1 MGIHLSTNVR
11 KIGQKGYISIFVYVF
26 QSCFVKEV
34 QTYGQLNTMYQ
45 SDKISN
51 YYKITHD
58 GNALH
63 FKQSHG
69 PDLKD
74 TDFYTPIISENNK
87 TYKIIYDKK
96 PYQIDK
102 NQISK

>member
-1 MGIHLSTNVR
+1 
-11 KIGQKGYISIFVYVF
+11 
-26 QSCFVKEV
+26 
-34 QTYGQLNTMYQ
+34 MYQ
-45 SDKISN
+45 SDKISD

-69 PDLKD
+69 PDVNED
-74 TDFYTPIISENNK
+74 DFYTPIISENNK

-96 PYQIDK
+96 PYQINK

>member
-1 MGIHLSTNVR
+1 MST
-11 KIGQKGYISIFVYVF
+11 FVYVF
-26 QSCFVKEV
+26 QSGFVKDI

-45 SDKISN
+45 SNKISD
-51 YYKITHD
+51 YYKITRD

>member
-1 MGIHLSTNVR
+1 
-11 KIGQKGYISIFVYVF
+11 
-26 QSCFVKEV
+26 
-34 QTYGQLNTMYQ
+34 MYQ
-45 SDKISN
+45 SNKISD

-63 FKQSHG
+63 FKQLNG
-69 PDLKD
+69 PDVNED
-74 TDFYTPIISENNK
+74 DFYTPIISENNK